1 VRSREKRGTKRRSG
15 IPAWGRGWG
24 KKRNHYYPMTQKI
37 KKVIVKFRWVG
48 NQMLEN
54 TKRRVGRKPRKNDI
68 NLYNMADICFD
79 FVIGLAPE

>member
-1 VRSREKRGTKRRSG
+1 
-15 IPAWGRGWG
+15 
-24 KKRNHYYPMTQKI
+24 MTQKI